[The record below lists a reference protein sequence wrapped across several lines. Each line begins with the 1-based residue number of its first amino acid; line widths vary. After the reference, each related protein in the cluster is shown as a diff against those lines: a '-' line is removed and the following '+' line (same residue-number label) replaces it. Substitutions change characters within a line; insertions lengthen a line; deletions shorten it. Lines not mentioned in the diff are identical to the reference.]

1 MDGANELPYFDY
13 ADIVYDKANQKD
25 LDKLQRAQNKCLKIC
40 LKANTRTDTNLI
52 HSTTKSAKLQYRRKV
67 HLRNFMYSKL
77 NDDHLIDSIPV
88 NTRSRDAPLFKIKFP
103 NNEEVSNIMVL
114 WNGTI
119 YLL

>member
-52 HSTTKSAKLQYRRKV
+52 HSTTKSA
-67 HLRNFMYSKL
+67 NFMYSKL